1 MENLFVENQI
11 RMYLVDPNVLAQ
23 IVQELTTKNMNYYL
37 HNTEFFFFVF
47 FLKYTYYTFSL
58 HQLNNLILN
67 MMLPHK

>member
-47 FLKYTYYTFSL
+47 F
-58 HQLNNLILN
+58 
-67 MMLPHK
+67 